1 MDKQTR
7 TQAQFFIALVDGQ
20 ITLWDVANQEKYLLD
35 DDHLQ
40 RIVAVCRGDALGDS
54 NLDQTIRASGIF
66 DIDNRML
73 EWQWD
78 MLARIFHFGT
88 RIKLNTGESLPT
100 QDDYEG
106 YLEYCTS
113 IADTMPNLDT
123 HRDGHTIALPRV
135 SPDVMP
141 DRNLWATLETRKT
154 CRDFEPAPIELS
166 TFSQALY
173 WSFGAIH
180 GAIQQ
185 DLADAGLIPAGYRRA
200 APSAGSLQATEVYVA
215 ALHVRDLLPGLYH
228 YRSRTHEL
236 TLVQEEVT
244 GEHIGSLLGAQ
255 MFAKDLAFGV
265 FFTSRFDKLWWKYPN
280 SRAYRVALLDV
291 GALLQTFLLVC
302 TGLGLKTWPTG
313 HFFDDEIN
321 HLLEIDGVKEAALFF
336 AGAGEGSGSPFSPL
350 ARKTIS
356 DALEK
361 HRGVSTGTA
370 G

>member
-1 MDKQTR
+1 VEKQTR
-7 TQAQFFIALVDGQ
+7 TQAPFFLALIDGQ
-20 ITLWDVANQEKYLLD
+20 ITLWDVANQERYVLD
-35 DDHLQ
+35 DAHLQ
-40 RIVAVCRGDALGDS
+40 RIVAVCRGDELGDS
-54 NLDQTIRASGIF
+54 HIDQTIRASRIF
-66 DIDNRML
+66 DNDDQMF
-73 EWQWD
+73 EWKWD
-78 MLARIFHFGT
+78 ILARIFHFGT
-88 RIKLNTGESLPT
+88 RVKLRKGESLPT
-100 QDDYEG
+100 RDGYEG

-113 IADTMPNLDT
+113 IADTMPNLET
-123 HRDGHTIALPRV
+123 RREGSTIALPHV
-135 SPDVMP
+135 SLDTMP
-141 DRNLWATLETRKT
+141 ERDLWTTLKTRKT
-154 CRDFEPAPIELS
+154 CRDFEPSPIELS
-166 TFSQALY
+166 RFSQAMY

-215 ALHVRDLLPGLYH
+215 ALHVSGLPTGLYH
-228 YRSRTHEL
+228 YRSQTHEL
-236 TLVQEEVT
+236 TLVQKDVK

-255 MFAKDLAFGV
+255 MYAKDLAFGV

-321 HLLEIDGVKEAALFF
+321 DLLEIDGIKEATLFF
-336 AGAGEGSGSPFSPL
+336 AGAGEGSGSPFSPM

-356 DALEK
+356 DALEQ
-361 HRGVSTGTA
+361 RRVPSSDALG
-370 G
+370 